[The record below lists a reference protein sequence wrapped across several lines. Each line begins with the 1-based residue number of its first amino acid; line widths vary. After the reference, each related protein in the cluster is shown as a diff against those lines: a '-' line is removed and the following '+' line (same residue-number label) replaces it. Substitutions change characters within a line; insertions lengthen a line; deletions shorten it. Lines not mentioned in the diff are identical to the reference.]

1 MELKH
6 MNSTATGTL
15 YVIPNTLG
23 NTPPL
28 AVMPTT
34 IRDIISSIDHF
45 VFEKEKVGRSY
56 IKSVCPEKQQSE
68 LFVQMLNKHTSP
80 TEILEMLAPCMAG
93 NDMAL
98 ISDAGCPGVADPGAD
113 LVRLA
118 HGQQIVIRPLVG
130 PSSILL
136 ALMGSGLN
144 GQQFAF
150 NGYLPIDKKDCK
162 QAIKKYERLSFT
174 QNQTQIFIE
183 TPYRN
188 ERCFTL
194 LLSSLSAETLLNVAC
209 DLTLAS
215 EQIQTK
221 RVSEWN
227 VNHIDLH
234 KRPCVFSFLQPSA

>member
-1 MELKH
+1 LIILSLKKKK
-6 MNSTATGTL
+6 L
-15 YVIPNTLG
+15 VDRI
-23 NTPPL
+23 
-28 AVMPTT
+28 
-34 IRDIISSIDHF
+34 F
-45 VFEKEKVGRSY
+45 
-56 IKSVCPEKQQSE
+56 KSVCPEKQQSE

-194 LLSSLSAETLLNVAC
+194 LLNSLSAETLLNVAC

>member
-1 MELKH
+1 
-6 MNSTATGTL
+6 
-15 YVIPNTLG
+15 
-23 NTPPL
+23 
-28 AVMPTT
+28 
-34 IRDIISSIDHF
+34 
-45 VFEKEKVGRSY
+45 
-56 IKSVCPEKQQSE
+56 
-68 LFVQMLNKHTSP
+68 
-80 TEILEMLAPCMAG
+80 MLAPCIAG

-194 LLSSLSAETLLNVAC
+194 LLNSLSAETLLNVAC